1 MNETDIHKLTGAYAM
16 DALDDL
22 ERARFEQHLA
32 TCEDCRAEVA
42 ELRET
47 AALLSET
54 VAVPPPASL
63 RDSVLAGISQVRPLA
78 PEVIASPSRHAD
90 RPAARG
96 RGWVPFLVAAA
107 LALIAGVGAL
117 VTQPWAPSDD
127 VERLTAAEQVLQAP
141 DAQEVSVDLGEAG
154 RATITRSKSEDRAV
168 ITTEDMVSAPS
179 GKDYELWFIDGDE
192 FVSAGLM
199 PDSPDQTAATV
210 AGCTGVALGLL
221 DEWLS
226 GREPAAPAQ
235 LAAHTRL
242 PDGHWTGE
250 HAATDVLALAAKG
263 RAFRNLHTLTVR
275 QGGHHLLH
283 GSALALT
290 AATLAWARQSGTELA
305 ELTAA
310 MIR

>member
-1 MNETDIHKLTGAYAM
+1 MSEMDVHKLTGAYAL
-16 DALDDL
+16 DALDEL

-32 TCEDCRAEVA
+32 QCEDCRAEVA

-47 AALLSET
+47 AALLAET
-54 VAVPPPASL
+54 TAVTPPASL

-78 PEVIASPSRHAD
+78 PEVPASPTSPTRHAA

-107 LALIAGVGAL
+107 LALIVGVGAL

-154 RATITRSKSEDRAV
+154 RATITRSKSQDRAV

-199 PDSPDQTAATV
+199 PDSPDQTVVLDGSASAAAAVGITV
-210 AGCTGVALGLL
+210 
-221 DEWLS
+221 E
-226 GREPAAPAQ
+226 
-235 LAAHTRL
+235 
-242 PDGHWTGE
+242 PDGGSKQPTSDPIAVFDLTE
-250 HAATDVLALAAKG
+250 AT
-263 RAFRNLHTLTVR
+263 
-275 QGGHHLLH
+275 
-283 GSALALT
+283 
-290 AATLAWARQSGTELA
+290 
-305 ELTAA
+305 
-310 MIR
+310 